1 MELYKE
7 LENLKELMS
16 PVTHWKVDE
25 MRELFKAFH
34 NEKDV
39 VEHARWQEFDR
50 QLVMYG
56 AYVNNLERNL
66 TSCQEQMKKIFMVS
80 KERKLR
86 NRKVN
91 GILQRLRVKHAETT
105 RERNAL
111 AGNLVREVRGELV
124 KLKKKVQGT
133 DV

>member
-1 MELYKE
+1 MPLYNE
-7 LENLKELMS
+7 LENLKEMMS

-66 TSCQEQMKKIFMVS
+66 TSCQDQVKKIFKVS

-86 NRKVN
+86 QRLTN
-91 GILQRLRVKHAETT
+91 GILQRLRVKHAEVT
-105 RERNAL
+105 RERNTL
-111 AGNLVREVRGELV
+111 ASNLVGEVRSELV
-124 KLKKKVQGT
+124 KLKKKVRGT
-133 DV
+133 DA